1 MPSILIDQMRPVPG
15 RQGQAAVPFVKGHL
29 IYELAAT
36 SDGCIIMSIPIHLSH
51 TTGKNLIAAMYTC
64 IAVS

>member
-1 MPSILIDQMRPVPG
+1 MPSILLDQMRPVPG

-29 IYELAAT
+29 IYELAAM

-51 TTGKNLIAAMYTC
+51 TTGKN
-64 IAVS
+64 